1 MTDIQLIYASKPF
14 GFDDLV
20 LRGILATA
28 RRNNERDGIT
38 GALVCREDLFLQL
51 LEGPSDAVLSAFG
64 RICRDDRHI
73 DVIKLTE
80 SQINSRLFPEWSMR
94 HDPAQSWM
102 WSREEVSDGAVTQAS
117 PVEILGVFSRLAAM
131 TPSPDVCGRPNET

>member
-1 MTDIQLIYASKPF
+1 MTDIQLVYASKPF

-28 RRNNERDGIT
+28 RRNNERDSIT

-51 LEGPSDAVLSAFG
+51 LEGPREKVRDTFE

-73 DVIKLTE
+73 DVSKLIE
-80 SQINSRLFPEWSMR
+80 SEINGRLFPEWSMR

-102 WSREEVSDGAVTQAS
+102 WTREQVAGGAVQNAS
-117 PVEILGVFSRLAAM
+117 PVEVLGVFSRLAAM
-131 TPSPDVCGRPNET
+131 TPAPDICGRPKPT